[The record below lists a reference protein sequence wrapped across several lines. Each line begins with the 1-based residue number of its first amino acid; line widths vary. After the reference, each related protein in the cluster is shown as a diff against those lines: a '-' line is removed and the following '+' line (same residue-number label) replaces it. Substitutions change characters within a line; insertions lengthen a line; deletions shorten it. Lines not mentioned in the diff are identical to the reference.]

1 MHRPHFAE
9 DLMLCIKC
17 RHYLT
22 ALYYL
27 IKGSVVTTAPHLFWF
42 GKRTL

>member
-1 MHRPHFAE
+1 MHRLHFAE
-9 DLMLCIKC
+9 GLTSCNEC

-27 IKGSVVTTAPHLFWF
+27 IKGSVVTAAPHFFWF